1 MEPGRKTMQRSL
13 FLTLV
18 AVYFTAA
25 GLLRFSYKYLDDLSR
40 EETGTFLPRFIEE
53 MTGAYSA
60 AVLFPLLLIF
70 ARRFDCSATTG
81 RGGCPRTFW
90 R

>member
-1 MEPGRKTMQRSL
+1 MQRSL

-70 ARRFDCSATTG
+70 ARRFRLQRHNWTRRLPAHILAMILFS
-81 RGGCPRTFW
+81 
-90 R
+90 